1 MLTPN
6 QVDQGMLMLDRM
18 NLRHLH
24 YFWVI
29 AREGSIVK
37 ASEVLDLA
45 PQTLS
50 GQLAA
55 FESAIGISLFRREK
69 RSLILTETGQWV
81 FTYAEQIFA
90 LTQELSDGLA
100 QPEGNRPIRLSVG
113 LVASIHKLI
122 AYRLIEPAMAL
133 STPVHLR
140 CHTGMVDDLLRGL
153 KRQSYD
159 IVLTDQLPAS
169 LVDSHLHSHALLS
182 SSISLF
188 GSPDKVAQLQPGFP
202 ASLEGEAFLA
212 NSLDAPYLVRL
223 LQWFNQQGVNLRVMA
238 EIDDSALIKV
248 FGSEGK
254 GLFAAPTV
262 IREEVCRQYRVA
274 HLVALDAVPDELYA
288 VTRTHDPMHRA
299 VRAIIASKKPN

>member
-1 MLTPN
+1 
-6 QVDQGMLMLDRM
+6 MLDRM

-29 AREGSIVK
+29 GREGSIVR

-50 GQLAA
+50 GQLSA
-55 FESAIGISLFRREK
+55 FESALGVTLFRREK
-69 RSLILTETGQWV
+69 RSLVLTETGQWV
-81 FTYAEQIFA
+81 FAYAEQIFA

-100 QPEGNRPIRLSVG
+100 QPDNNRPIRLSVG
-113 LVASIHKLI
+113 VVASIHKLI
-122 AYRLIEPAMAL
+122 AYRLIEPAMNL

-140 CHTGMVDDLLRGL
+140 CHTGIIDDLLRGL
-153 KRQSYD
+153 KRQAYD
-159 IVLTDQLPAS
+159 VVLTDQLPPS
-169 LVDSHLHSHALLS
+169 LVESHLHSHALLS

-188 GSPDKVAQLQPGFP
+188 GSPEKVAALKTGFP
-202 ASLEGEAFLA
+202 GSLEGEAFLA
-212 NSLDAPYLVRL
+212 NSLNAPYLVRL
-223 LQWFNQQGVNLRVMA
+223 LQWFNQQGIKLRVMA

-262 IREEVCRQYRVA
+262 IRDEVCRQYRVD
-274 HLVALDAVPDELYA
+274 HLAAIESVTDELYA
-288 VTRTHDPMHRA
+288 VTRTHDPSHQA
-299 VRAIIASKKPN
+299 VHAIISSKKPDETDR